1 MSNETDRATP
11 RPWKT
16 LLCQGG
22 WYVVDADNRFVA
34 AMTDGTGQIG
44 ATDEA
49 RAALI
54 VAAMSNERLSL
65 KCRSC
70 ECRISQA
77 EADAGA
83 ALVEGMGCETM
94 CEDCARK
101 MAGSKETNRAT
112 PRPWRIE
119 TGRATDH
126 VADDIFIVDANGA
139 EVAKLATSLDESDG
153 EKAALIVRAVNSH
166 EKLVEACEYL
176 MGILTPNQ
184 LYGKPGQ
191 DEPLGITNARTAL
204 ALARG
209 N

>member
-1 MSNETDRATP
+1 MSNETD
-11 RPWKT
+11 
-16 LLCQGG
+16 
-22 WYVVDADNRFVA
+22 
-34 AMTDGTGQIG
+34 
-44 ATDEA
+44 
-49 RAALI
+49 
-54 VAAMSNERLSL
+54 
-65 KCRSC
+65 
-70 ECRISQA
+70 
-77 EADAGA
+77 
-83 ALVEGMGCETM
+83 
-94 CEDCARK
+94 
-101 MAGSKETNRAT
+101 RAT

-191 DEPLGITNARTAL
+191 DEPLGITNARAAL
-204 ALARG
+204 AVARG